1 MKWLITGG
9 TGQLAI
15 ALSRLLTENSIDF
28 SLLSKDQLDISKKD
42 SISIITRHAPEVIVN
57 CAAWTNVD
65 GAEGNQE
72 GAFQAN
78 EQGVRNVATA
88 AKELGARLV
97 HVSTD
102 YVFSGD
108 SNSPWR
114 TDSLCEPRT
123 TYGKSKL
130 AGELAVTQIYP
141 DQSYI
146 IRTAWLYSPWRKNF
160 AKAMLK
166 MALNEKDVRV
176 VSDQVG
182 QPTSAIDL
190 AQQILLLIK
199 EEAPYGCF
207 HGTNSGEASWFEF
220 AREIYALANVSEAH
234 VLPIST
240 ADYPTP
246 AQRPMYSVLDHSD
259 WRRTTVS
266 PMRHWREALLDTF
279 PLMRK
284 EVERELSHG

>member
-15 ALSRLLTENSIDF
+15 ALSRLLTENSVDF

-114 TDSLCEPRT
+114 TDSPREPST

-130 AGELAVTQIYP
+130 AGELAVTQICP

-160 AKAMLK
+160 AKTMLK
-166 MALNEKDVRV
+166 MALNDKDVRV

-199 EEAPYGCF
+199 EEAPYGCY

-220 AREIYALANVSEAH
+220 AREIYTLANVSEAH
-234 VLPIST
+234 VFPIST

-246 AQRPMYSVLDHSD
+246 AQRPMYSVLDQSD